1 MPELFTSVIGAG
13 ALTLKSYA
21 TCALCA
27 LLCGAIAAFAASWRA
42 RISKSF
48 MISLLI
54 LPVIVQTVIMMV
66 NGNVGTGIAV
76 AGAFSLVRFRSVPGK
91 AREIAAIFLA
101 MTAGLSCA
109 AGYVAIA
116 VLFTLTVSVIMI
128 AVGYIPLKSDREYEL
143 RITVPEALNYY
154 GAFDEVFEE
163 YAKSYRLVRVKTTN
177 MGSLYKLYYK
187 LDVKKPDCVKEMIDK
202 LRCRNGNL
210 EISVASVS
218 EERGEE
224 L

>member
-1 MPELFTSVIGAG
+1 MFELFAPITNGSVTVTSY
-13 ALTLKSYA
+13 LLCTLFA
-21 TCALCA
+21 F
-27 LLCGAIAAFAASWRA
+27 LCGAVAAVTATFRTHV
-42 RISKSF
+42 SKSF
-48 MISLLI
+48 LISLVI

-101 MTAGLSCA
+101 MTAGLACA

-116 VLFTLTVSVIMI
+116 LLFTVLTGAAILVLSLTPTRI
-128 AVGYIPLKSDREYEL
+128 DRECDM
-143 RITVPEALNYY
+143 RITIPESLNYTH
-154 GAFDEVFEE
+154 AFDDIFET
-163 YAKSYRLVRVKTTN
+163 YTKRARLVGVRTTN
-177 MGSLYKLYYK
+177 MGSLYR
-187 LDVKKPDCVKEMIDK
+187 LDYRIEMKDPNATKEMIDE

-210 EISVASVS
+210 EIRIATAAERS
-218 EERGEE
+218 EE

>member
-1 MPELFTSVIGAG
+1 MSQIFESISQGEIQLKAYLIATLFAF
-13 ALTLKSYA
+13 
-21 TCALCA
+21 
-27 LLCGAIAAFAASWRA
+27 LCGAIISAVCAFETN
-42 RISKSF
+42 ISKSF
-48 MISLLI
+48 LISLI
-54 LPVIVQTVIMMV
+54 LLPAIVETVIIMV

-91 AREIAAIFLA
+91 AKEIAAIFAA

-116 VLFTLTVSVIMI
+116 LLFSLIVALAMLISMQ
-128 AVGYIPLKSDREYEL
+128 IPLKSESEYEL
-143 RITVPEALNYY
+143 CITVPESLNSFD
-154 GAFDEVFEE
+154 AFDSAFKEHT
-163 YAKSYRLVRVKTTN
+163 KSHRLIRIKTTN

-187 LDVKKPDCVKEMIDK
+187 TVLKKPDNIKVFTDE

-210 EISVASVS
+210 EIKISASS
-218 EERGEE
+218 EGGDE